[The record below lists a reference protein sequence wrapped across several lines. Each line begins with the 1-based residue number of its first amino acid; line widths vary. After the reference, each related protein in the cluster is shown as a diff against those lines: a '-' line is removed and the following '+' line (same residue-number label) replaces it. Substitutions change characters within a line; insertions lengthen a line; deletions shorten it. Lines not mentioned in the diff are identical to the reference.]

1 MRWAQS
7 DVASINRVG
16 GRGERGARARARRGI
31 CAVAITLRLSMVGS
45 PYAHVAGHDISR
57 PFTMKTPPAPAS
69 YPPTR
74 ALGASMQQ
82 VRAHVPSCKEFR
94 KLGRAEIYRGD

>member
-1 MRWAQS
+1 MRWPQS
-7 DVASINRVG
+7 GVASINRVG

-57 PFTMKTPPAPAS
+57 PFTMKTPPRP
-69 YPPTR
+69 PPTLPP
-74 ALGASMQQ
+74 A
-82 VRAHVPSCKEFR
+82 PSVHPCN
-94 KLGRAEIYRGD
+94 KLGLTFRLVRSSGS